1 MNILET
7 IGVLT
12 ICTIFIVLFYKLYRK
27 IFGYSW
33 NSCPN
38 DHDTMTRYG
47 ATFCNKCKNE
57 LWAIYYMKTKDSII
71 NAYNLE
77 ENIK

>member
-1 MNILET
+1 MNILEI

-12 ICTIFIVLFYKLYRK
+12 IGVIAIVLLYNLYRR

-38 DHDTMTRYG
+38 DHDTMARQG
-47 ATFCNKCKNE
+47 ATKCDKCGSE
-57 LWAIYYMKTKDSII
+57 L
-71 NAYNLE
+71 
-77 ENIK
+77 